1 MWDTLLLSVLIVNLV
16 VDGVIGTRPAG
27 TSANIAW
34 VPCSGLNSTTA
45 GGCFKRIAPSLSGRM
60 VSSCSLG
67 LRTISLIM
75 PQASCSVRNRRYLP
89 LSKCFIKLRQSVL
102 CMNNVFPISCGAAMF
117 CQGGLIPSLG
127 GNIAILVSEDQ
138 FAGYLFLAYRNI
150 APPIMYLVY

>member
-1 MWDTLLLSVLIVNLV
+1 MGTVLRFEQYYRRWMFQTN
-16 VDGVIGTRPAG
+16 
-27 TSANIAW
+27 
-34 VPCSGLNSTTA
+34 
-45 GGCFKRIAPSLSGRM
+45 
-60 VSSCSLG
+60 
-67 LRTISLIM
+67 RTIFVWEDGFKLFSGIEDNIFDN
-75 PQASCSVRNRRYLP
+75 ASCSVRNRRYLP

-138 FAGYLFLAYRNI
+138 FAGYHFLAYRNI